1 MIISHDL
8 GTTGN
13 KATLVSNDGTM
24 VASVSVGYDADFGP
38 GGRAQQNPHD
48 WWEAMATANRLLLEK
63 GGIAN
68 TEIDAVSFS
77 GQMMGVVPVNGA
89 GEPVRPAMIWAD
101 TRSGAQCD
109 SLIERIGM
117 ERAYAITGHRLNPT
131 YSLSKI
137 MWLRDTE
144 PEVFATID
152 SVLQAKDYLAYRLT
166 GVRVTDPS
174 DASSTNAYDQ
184 AAQGW
189 SHELIEAAGLSASL
203 FPEIVESTTVV
214 GTVTAAA
221 ARETGLAVGTP
232 VVIGGGDGPMA
243 ALGAGIIDA
252 SSGAYAYLGSSSWVS
267 LSSDEPLHDPL
278 MRSMTFNHVIP
289 GRFVPTA
296 TMQAGGA
303 SLQWVTQLLS
313 PNNDDRFA
321 ELLGAAASST
331 ASEDGLFFLPHLL
344 GERSPY
350 WNPQARAAFVGMLM
364 HHDRGNL
371 TRAVLEGIAFNLNT
385 GLRAFIDNGSTISS
399 IDAIGGAAHSNLL
412 LDIFA
417 DVWGVPVAARNLV
430 DEANAIGAAVVAG
443 VGVGIFDGFE
453 AVHGFSSRTVVRE
466 PDRANHARYGGEYL
480 TFMDAYRR
488 LEPWFDGLG
497 SGTAPQPA

>member
-13 KATLVSNDGTM
+13 KATLVSNDARLIAAVT
-24 VASVSVGYDADFGP
+24 VSYGADFGP
-38 GGRAQQNPHD
+38 GGRAQQDPHD
-48 WWEAMATANRLLLEK
+48 WWAAMSAANRELLEK
-63 GGIAN
+63 GGISSDQV
-68 TEIDAVSFS
+68 DAVSFS
-77 GQMMGVVPVNGA
+77 GQMMGVVPVDAA
-89 GEPVRPAMIWAD
+89 GDIVRPAVIWAD

-109 SLIERIGM
+109 TLIERVGM

-131 YSLSKI
+131 YSLSKV

-144 PEVFATID
+144 PEAFGRID
-152 SVLQAKDYLAYRLT
+152 TVMQAKDYLAYRLT

-184 AAQGW
+184 AAKTW
-189 SHELIEAAGLSASL
+189 SSELIEAADLSVSL
-203 FPEIVESTTVV
+203 FPEIVESTTVI
-214 GTVTAAA
+214 GTVTTDA
-221 ARETGLAVGTP
+221 ARETGLTAGTP

-267 LSSDEPLHDPL
+267 VSADAPLHDPQ

-303 SLQWVTQLLS
+303 SLSWVTSLLA
-313 PNNDDRFA
+313 PTQDDRYT
-321 ELLGAAASST
+321 ELLGAAAQSN
-331 ASEDGLFFLPHLL
+331 AAEDGLFFLPHLL

-350 WNPQARAAFVGMLM
+350 WNPSARAAFVGLLM
-364 HHDRGNL
+364 HHGRGNL
-371 TRAVLEGIAFNLNT
+371 TRAVLEGVAFNLYT
-385 GLRAFIDNGSTISS
+385 GLRAFVENGTPIDT
-399 IDAIGGAAHSNLL
+399 IDAIGGAANSGLL

-417 DVWGVPVAARNLV
+417 DVWGVPVSARDLV
-430 DEANAIGAAVVAG
+430 DEANAVGAAVVAG
-443 VGVGIFDGFE
+443 VGVGVFDDFDV
-453 AVHGFSSRTVVRE
+453 ALKFSRRTEQRSPDLSR
-466 PDRANHARYGGEYL
+466 HARYGGEYD
-480 TFMDAYRR
+480 TFLDAYRR

-497 SGTAPQPA
+497 R